1 MMVISVMCF
10 NSVMV
15 DFFPVCFG
23 SCVHILQY
31 RGALEAVAVEEKP
44 VGGKNKSYGQ

>member
-44 VGGKNKSYGQ
+44 VRGTNKSCGQ